1 MVKEIRAAIISVIN
15 NDPAKK
21 VQVAYRTNRSEVEG
35 YPAAIV
41 FPSEVQA
48 DYHETAPRTNQE
60 TYIFTIQLIY
70 PFTEG
75 QEKADLALEE
85 AADEIMTLFRDR
97 NILGAA
103 ADWVKP
109 VPSVWGYQDRG
120 NGIMRVAE
128 VKLQAVKIIS
138 S

>member
-1 MVKEIRAAIISVIN
+1 MIQAIRQAIITVLN
-15 NDPAKK
+15 EQAEN
-21 VQVAYRTNRSEVEG
+21 VQAAYRTNRSDIAG
-35 YPAAIV
+35 YPAALV

-48 DYHETAPRTNQE
+48 DYHETAPKTNQE
-60 TYIFTIQLIY
+60 TYIFTIQLLY

-75 QEKADLALEE
+75 QEAADLALEQ
-85 AADEIMTLFRDR
+85 AADEVLAIFRDR
-97 NILGAA
+97 NILGTA

-128 VKLQAVKIIS
+128 IRLQAVKIIS